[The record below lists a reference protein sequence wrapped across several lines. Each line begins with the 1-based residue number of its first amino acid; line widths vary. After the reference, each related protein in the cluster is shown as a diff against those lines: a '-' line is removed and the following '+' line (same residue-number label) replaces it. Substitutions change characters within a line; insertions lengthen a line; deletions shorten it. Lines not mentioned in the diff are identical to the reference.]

1 MEKKDDLWIES
12 SDVLSMFPTF
22 VWNVQLRR
30 ENYKATNAKVLKAL
44 KEMRVSLPAL
54 GTGEAWQS
62 SKDLHKL
69 DEFGDLVS
77 YVDSTIKI
85 VLRFLKIGYDAIEIT
100 GCWANIS
107 AKGASHRMHAHPNNF
122 LSGVYYVQTHPEADT
137 INFHDPRIQTAIIR
151 PPVTELT
158 AQNTDQVVVKVRNG
172 TLLVFPSYLQHSVDP
187 IRSDEERI
195 SISFNMMFS
204 LFAEQLSRPLWGSTV
219 DTPLGE

>member
-1 MEKKDDLWIES
+1 MEKKDDSWIES

-22 VWNVQLRR
+22 VWNIRLRR
-30 ENYKATNAKVLKAL
+30 ENYKATNAKLLKAL
-44 KEMRVSLPAL
+44 KEMRVSLSPL
-54 GTGEAWQS
+54 GAGEAWQS

-77 YVDSTIKI
+77 YVHGTIKI
-85 VLRFLKIGYDAIEIT
+85 VLTFLKIGYDAIEIT

-137 INFHDPRIQTAIIR
+137 INFHDPRIQTTIIR

-187 IRSDEERI
+187 NRSDEERI
-195 SISFNMMFS
+195 SISFNVMFS
-204 LFAEQLSRPLWGSTV
+204 SFTENLSKPLW
-219 DTPLGE
+219 